1 MGEKHGLRLLEFN
14 AAMHRV
20 HVERERRKA
29 DKAVAA
35 ARRTRLGLQL
45 TATDEECAKEDGMS
59 PGELAA

>member
-1 MGEKHGLRLLEFN
+1 
-14 AAMHRV
+14 MHRV